1 MVSAVVRSTKDL
13 SRHDKGSTTEI
24 VRDSVLVVHEEEAA
38 EIRAAVLKL
47 ARRMRTERPPGAL
60 SSNKVAVLAYLR
72 RNGPSTPGQLAA
84 AEGQQ
89 PQSLTRVFTELQGEG
104 HIVRTRSTRDGREAV
119 LTLTDAGARALR
131 ADMHARDGWLADALI
146 DLSDA
151 ERALL
156 RVAAGLLDRLASR
169 DDGADT

>member
-1 MVSAVVRSTKDL
+1 
-13 SRHDKGSTTEI
+13 
-24 VRDSVLVVHEEEAA
+24 VLEEEAG

-47 ARRMRTERPPGAL
+47 ARRMRTERPAGAL
-60 SSNKVAVLAYLR
+60 SSNKVAVLGYLR

-84 AEGQQ
+84 ADGQQ
-89 PQSLTRVFTELQGEG
+89 PQSLTRVFTELQRDG
-104 HIVRTRSTRDGREAV
+104 HIVRTRSPRDGRAAV

-131 ADMHARDGWLADALI
+131 ADMQARDGWLADALV

-156 RVAAGLLDRLASR
+156 RVAAALLDRLASR
-169 DDGADT
+169 DEETDT